1 MNTSK
6 NVVFSSLQSVVTILF
21 PLIIFPYASKVLGP
35 EGIGVTNFAE
45 SLCRYFMLFA
55 ALGIPIY
62 AVREISK
69 VSKDKEKVTK
79 LFFEILTINLITSVL
94 VVICYLLI
102 IGFFDK
108 FTSYHKLYI
117 LGAFYIFIN
126 AFSLEWFYNGLSEF
140 KYLAIRTV
148 FVRLISLGCLFL
160 FVKTKDDVICFFG
173 LNVFV
178 LLINNLLNIFYLKG
192 KIFFPWQSLNIS
204 IHLKPLLIIFLSSLA
219 ISLYSLLDTI
229 ILGFLKE
236 DYYVGLYSLANK
248 INKIPTTFI
257 LAVGA
262 VFLPKL
268 VSAYQKNDKNDFD
281 DLVQK
286 SMQFII
292 VFSVPICFYIL
303 SNSKVLIL
311 LLSND
316 NFTEANLSLQ
326 IMTPLTLLIGLSF
339 FFGMQILLTVGEDK
353 KLLLSVIIGTILSV
367 TLNFILIPVYADRG
381 ASIANLVCEVFVA
394 ILTGYFASKYVSF
407 DGIVRLF
414 VIQFF
419 TYSFI
424 SIAMFF
430 LLKLKISNELNFVIQ
445 SLSFSI
451 AFIFINLYIL
461 KIPFVTIFYKSILA
475 KLKL

>member
-1 MNTSK
+1 M
-6 NVVFSSLQSVVTILF
+6 TILF

-35 EGIGVTNFAE
+35 DGIGVTNFAE
-45 SLCRYFMLFA
+45 NLCRYFMLFA

-79 LFFEILTINLITSVL
+79 LFFEILTINLITSVV

-102 IGFFDK
+102 ICFFDK
-108 FTSYHKLYI
+108 FTIYRELYI

-178 LLINNLLNIFYLKG
+178 LFTNNLLNIFYLKG
-192 KIFFPWQSLNIS
+192 KIFFSWQNLNIS
-204 IHLKPLLIIFLSSLA
+204 IHLKPLLVIFLSSLA

-229 ILGFLKE
+229 VLGFLKE

-257 LAVGA
+257 LAVGT

-268 VSAYQKNDKNDFD
+268 VSAYQNEDKLQFE

-286 SMQFII
+286 SLQFII
-292 VFSVPICFYIL
+292 VFSVPMCFFIL
-303 SNSKVLIL
+303 SNSKSLIL
-311 LLSND
+311 FLSNVD
-316 NFTEANLSLQ
+316 FNEANTSLQ
-326 IMTPLTLLIGLSF
+326 IMTPLTLLIGLSY
-339 FFGMQILLTVGEDK
+339 FFGMQILLTVGEER
-353 KLLLSVIIGTILSV
+353 KLLLAVIVGTFLSIF
-367 TLNFILIPVYADRG
+367 LNFILIPLYADCG
-381 ASIANLVCEVFVA
+381 ASVANLICEFFVTF
-394 ILTGYFASKYVSF
+394 LTGFFASRYIKF
-407 DGIVRLF
+407 DGMLKLF
-414 VIQFF
+414 LIQVLAYFLV
-419 TYSFI
+419 YLG
-424 SIAMFF
+424 AFF
-430 LLKLKISNELNFVIQ
+430 LSRLKISNEINIVIQ
-445 SLSFSI
+445 SFCFLSTFV
-451 AFIFINLYIL
+451 FINLYLL
-461 KIPFVTIFYKSILA
+461 KIPFLTLFYKSLSK
-475 KLKL
+475 KLKS